1 MFLAEAKGAA
11 RVIKKKKK
19 KIPELNLIKENEY
32 IFQDHD
38 GFEGNIYLLSWPNGI
53 KKI

>member
-11 RVIKKKKK
+11 SYLKKK

-38 GFEGNIYLLSWPNGI
+38 GFEGNIYLLS
-53 KKI
+53 

>member
-19 KIPELNLIKENEY
+19 IPEINLIKENEY

>member
-11 RVIKKKKK
+11 RVIEKK

-32 IFQDHD
+32 ILQDHD
-38 GFEGNIYLLSWPNGI
+38 GFEGNIYLLPGPNGI